1 MSHTV
6 EGSRLPLSRGLTVET
21 LDGRQLGIIAEV
33 GEDFFLTHR
42 SRGGDVWFPE
52 VFVRNVGATTVVLQL
67 DSRSLRRY
75 VPGGPIHVVRQVAAT
90 GLIAAAALASV
101 AAVFV

>member
-1 MSHTV
+1 M
-6 EGSRLPLSRGLTVET
+6 SRGLTVET
-21 LDGRQLGIIAEV
+21 IDGQQLGIVAEV

-42 SRGGDVWFPE
+42 SRGRDVWFPA
-52 VFVRNVGATTVVLQL
+52 VFVRSVGATSVVLQL

-75 VPGGPIHVVRQVAAT
+75 VPGGPTHVVRQVAAT